1 MQDKINALKSRW
13 AEEEK
18 KHGVVI
24 EDYEKLYKFNMLYA
38 EAITDYHYWEAKRKI
53 LKDALYLEKRKTAKT
68 QKDAEAL
75 ARTDERYKVFVDK
88 LRVLHKDYYT
98 LKALS
103 TRIQG
108 RIESTKAQE
117 IKTNIEKKATIN
129 SGFGGQ

>member
-1 MQDKINALKSRW
+1 MQDKINALKTKW
-13 AEEEK
+13 QEEEK

-24 EDYEKLYKFNMLYA
+24 EDYEKLYEFNMLYA
-38 EAITDYHYWEAKRKI
+38 EAIADYHYFEAQRKI
-53 LKDALYLEKRKTAKT
+53 LKDALYLKYRETAKT
-68 QKDAEAL
+68 QRDAEAL
-75 ARTDERYKVFVDK
+75 ARTDERYKAFVDK

-129 SGFGGQ
+129 SGQGGH